1 MLLSIEQ
8 ALKEYDNDI
17 NLSITKREPNFKKEE
32 RIQSRMPIFRL
43 YGYGEMAAKVFK
55 IIYKD
60 ADLYLQ
66 RKYDRYIEYMK

>member
-32 RIQSRMPIFRL
+32 RMPIFRL
-43 YGYGEMAAKVFK
+43 YGYGEMAIKVFK

-60 ADLYLQ
+60 ANLYLQ